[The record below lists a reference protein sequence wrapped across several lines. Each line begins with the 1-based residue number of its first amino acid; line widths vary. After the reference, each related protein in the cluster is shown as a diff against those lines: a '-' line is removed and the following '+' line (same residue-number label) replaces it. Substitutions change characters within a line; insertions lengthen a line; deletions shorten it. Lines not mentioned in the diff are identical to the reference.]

1 MAKKARL
8 FMNGVKFGDYHSY
21 NDFSLILSSKT
32 IGTPTP
38 KTETIDIPGGDGV
51 LDLTEFF
58 GEVKYTNRQ
67 LSFEFSTIVSKEE
80 FMESFSRVQNAIHGQ
95 KMQIVLDDDSEWFYF
110 GRITVS
116 EWKADK
122 NIGKFTIDC
131 DCEPYKTRLGDTEI
145 FQMVEGTETKVILP
159 NGRKTVVPLIEITGN
174 VNLTYGENFWAL
186 SAGIYELPA
195 LILQNGDNEIIV
207 GGTGTAAF
215 TYRERGL

>member
-1 MAKKARL
+1 
-8 FMNGVKFGDYHSY
+8 MNGVRLGNYHSY
-21 NDFSLILSSKT
+21 DDFNLILTQKT
-32 IGTPTP
+32 IGTPSP

-51 LDLTEFF
+51 LDLTDFF
-58 GEVKYTNRQ
+58 GEVKYNNRQ
-67 LSFEFSTIVSKEE
+67 LSFEFSTIVPKEE
-80 FMESFSRVQNAIHGQ
+80 FMELFSKVQNALHGQ

-159 NGRKTVVPLIEITGN
+159 NGRKTVVPFIEITGN
-174 VNLTYGENFWAL
+174 VSLTYGENFWTL

-195 LILQNGDNEIIV
+195 LILQNGNNEILV
-207 GGTGTAAF
+207 GGTGTATF

>member
-1 MAKKARL
+1 
-8 FMNGVKFGDYHSY
+8 MNSVRFGNYHSY
-21 NDFSLILSSKT
+21 DDFNLILAQKT
-32 IGTPTP
+32 IGTPSP

-58 GEVKYTNRQ
+58 GEVKYNNRQ
-67 LSFEFSTIVSKEE
+67 LSFEFSTIVPKEE
-80 FMESFSRVQNAIHGQ
+80 FMELFSRVQNAIHGQ
-95 KMQIVLDDDSEWFYF
+95 KMQIVLDEDSEWFYF
-110 GRITVS
+110 GRITAS

-174 VNLTYGENFWAL
+174 VNLIYGENFWAL

-195 LILQNGDNEIIV
+195 LILQNGDNEILV
-207 GGTGTAAF
+207 GGTGTATF
-215 TYRERGL
+215 IYRERGL